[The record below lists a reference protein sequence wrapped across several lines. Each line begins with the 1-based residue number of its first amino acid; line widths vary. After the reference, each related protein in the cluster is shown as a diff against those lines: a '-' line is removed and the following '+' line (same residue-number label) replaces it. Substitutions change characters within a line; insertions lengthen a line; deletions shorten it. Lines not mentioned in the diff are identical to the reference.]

1 MDAINNPVKRQ
12 YNREKNT
19 EDMKVGQ
26 RDSVNLDLPRESE
39 DIVSLETIAEQDYID
54 ELAFMEET
62 VMIRINKSSEKFAPN
77 VVDCWANGRGAE
89 QFINGKWAVCGW
101 LPVNTVVTTKRKY
114 VEVLARSKQE
124 SIQTRVVKH
133 EDREENHADRFTNL
147 KYPFSVIS
155 DKSPRGAEWLTRI
168 LSEAA

>member
-1 MDAINNPVKRQ
+1 MDAINNQVKRQ
-12 YNREKNT
+12 YNREKST

-26 RDSVNLDLPRESE
+26 RDSVNLDMPRDSE
-39 DIVSLETIAEQDYID
+39 EIAIAETTIGQDYVD
-54 ELAFMEET
+54 EINFMEEPVT
-62 VMIRINKSSEKFAPN
+62 IRINKSAEKYAPN
-77 VVDCWANGRGAE
+77 VVDCWTNGRGAE

-114 VEVLARSKQE
+114 VEVLARAKQE

-133 EDREENHADRFTNL
+133 EDHEDNFADRYTNL

-155 DKSPRGAEWLTRI
+155 DPSRRGAEWLTRI
-168 LSEAA
+168 LSEVA

>member
-19 EDMKVGQ
+19 TEMHIGQ
-26 RDSVNLDLPRESE
+26 RDSVDLDAPRESE
-39 DIVSLETIAEQDYID
+39 SIVALETAVNQDYISD
-54 ELAFMEET
+54 LAFMEEPVT
-62 VMIRINKSSEKFAPN
+62 IRINKSAEKYAPN

-89 QFINGKWAVCGW
+89 QFINGKWVVCGW
-101 LPVNTVVTTKRKY
+101 LPVNAMVITKRKY
-114 VEVLARSKQE
+114 VEVLARAKQD

-133 EDREENHADRFTNL
+133 EDHEENHADRYTSL
-147 KYPFSVIS
+147 KYPFSPINDS
-155 DKSPRGAEWLTRI
+155 ARGAAWLDKI

>member
-19 EDMKVGQ
+19 TEMHIGQ
-26 RDSVNLDLPRESE
+26 RDSVDLDAPRESE
-39 DIVSLETIAEQDYID
+39 EIAIAETTIGKDYVD
-54 ELAFMEET
+54 EINFMEEPVT
-62 VMIRINKSSEKFAPN
+62 IRINKSAEKYAPN

-114 VEVLARSKQE
+114 VEVLARAKQE

-133 EDREENHADRFTNL
+133 EDHEDNFADRYTNL

-155 DKSPRGAEWLTRI
+155 DPSRRGAEWLTRI
-168 LSEAA
+168 LSEVA